1 MPLLSISSVTTSKN
15 YFERSVSLS
24 ASIFKDLKHEAA
36 AECKQS
42 DFILDTKHLASA
54 FLSQKKAFKKWSEPE
69 QDVNNN
75 VAIPSLHP
83 GNEKYVQRSKS
94 LHEFRKVSSNELLPA
109 YFEQLNDLVIIDV
122 RNKISTI

>member
-1 MPLLSISSVTTSKN
+1 M
-15 YFERSVSLS
+15 SLS

-36 AECKQS
+36 AECNQS

-122 RNKISTI
+122 RNKISTIYLFYLNSFTVL